1 MARTN
6 KPKPWERQRSRARR
20 QDIREVKQR
29 FLVVCEG
36 HTEKN
41 YFDAFKVKSARIT
54 LYAQGCDAL
63 TLVQDAMKM
72 KGQWQDRY
80 DQFWVVFDRDEGNN
94 SAEQIRGAFKL
105 AEKNGFQVAFSN
117 QAFELWFL
125 LHFQTVQAAMTAT
138 RLEKKLDKLLPR
150 QRGGQKYSKTD
161 PTHYE
166 TLLPKQTVAL
176 RRAEQLT
183 PPATKLETTNP
194 STTVHHLVAELNKY
208 L

>member
-1 MARTN
+1 MTKTN
-6 KPKPWERQRSRARR
+6 SPKPWERRLPHARR

-41 YFDAFKVKSARIT
+41 YFDAFRVKSARIT

-63 TLVQDAMKM
+63 TLVQDAVKM

-94 SAEQIRGAFKL
+94 GAEQIRDAFKL
-105 AEKNGFQVAFSN
+105 AKQNGFQVAFSN

-125 LHFQTVQAAMTAT
+125 LHFQTVQAAMTVMQ
-138 RLEKKLDKLLPR
+138 LEKKLDKLLPC
-150 QRGGQKYSKTD
+150 QRNGQKYSKTD

-166 TLLPKQTVAL
+166 TLLPKQPMAL
-176 RRAEQLT
+176 KRAEQLT
-183 PPATKLETTNP
+183 PPATKLENANP
-194 STTVHHLVAELNKY
+194 STTVPLLVTELNKY